1 MTGTG
6 RGWSTGSPQTY
17 PEIMNEEKMGFV
29 YNCILVARP
38 DSTVMVS
45 EERRPVPLSAIW
57 RFYCYG
63 LHGYCTEI
71 MFTALW
77 EYVVNINW
85 KFPGNTS
92 VWCFFIYGS
101 FGMIMEQMYFQM
113 KGNVPFLV
121 RGLVYTLGTYIWE
134 FSIGYILSRFGA
146 CPWDYTL
153 FQWDVMGL
161 VTLEYAPLW
170 YIGNLFSEYF
180 LLRYTSMLYWGVST
194 SSTVSVSHNRKT
206 S

>member
-1 MTGTG
+1 MT
-6 RGWSTGSPQTY
+6 
-17 PEIMNEEKMGFV
+17 
-29 YNCILVARP
+29 
-38 DSTVMVS
+38 S
-45 EERRPVPLSAIW
+45 EGQSLVPLSAIW

-63 LHGYCTEI
+63 LHGYYIEV

-101 FGMIMEQMYFQM
+101 FGLIMEQMYLQM
-113 KGNVPFLV
+113 KGKVPFLL
-121 RGLVYTLGTYIWE
+121 RGVVYTIGTYVWE
-134 FSIGYILSRFGA
+134 FSMGFLLSRFGA

-170 YIGNLFSEYF
+170 YIGNLLSEYF
-180 LLRYTSMLYWGVST
+180 LLRYTSMLHWGA
-194 SSTVSVSHNRKT
+194 SHSPIGGRKHGAKK